1 MSADNP
7 EAESAPSAAA
17 QRMRRYRKRRRLGTR
32 QVKVTLE
39 CTEIE
44 ALIGMGRL
52 QPEER
57 HDPESLQIAV
67 MGLIYAVLEDPTCS
81 ARLTLRRGR
90 R

>member
-1 MSADNP
+1 MP
-7 EAESAPSAAA
+7 GKEPAPSAAA

-39 CTEIE
+39 PSAIE

-52 QPEER
+52 EAEER
-57 HDPESLQIAV
+57 EDPESLQIAV